1 MAKAKET
8 DIEAEVVEV
17 LSMEQELVKLE
28 TQLSENDEF
37 KKFIDFRKKVNDR
50 STEVFKNIERV
61 MIDNDIKTVKGT
73 WGSITVVERTNYS
86 ADMTELPAK
95 FIKKVIDTAKISASH
110 KLEGKLPKGV
120 TTTTTKFLMK
130 KFKKADE

>member
-17 LSMEQELVKLE
+17 LSMEQELVKLQTE
-28 TQLSENDEF
+28 LSENDQF
-37 KKFIDFRKKVNDR
+37 KKFIDFQQKVKDK

-86 ADMTELPAK
+86 ADMTQLPAK

-120 TTTTTKFLMK
+120 STTTTKFLMK
-130 KFKKADE
+130 RFNRTEE